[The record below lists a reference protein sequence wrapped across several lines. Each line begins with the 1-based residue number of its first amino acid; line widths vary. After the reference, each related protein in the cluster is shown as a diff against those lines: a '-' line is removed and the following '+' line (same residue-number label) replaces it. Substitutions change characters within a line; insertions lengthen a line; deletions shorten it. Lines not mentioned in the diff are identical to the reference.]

1 MINEFNEAYK
11 VNDLKKTSE
20 TNPNLSLFNLVIF
33 LNSLFEQYSNKF
45 K

>member
-11 VNDLKKTSE
+11 VNGLKKTSE
-20 TNPNLSLFNLVIF
+20 TNPNLTLFNLVIF